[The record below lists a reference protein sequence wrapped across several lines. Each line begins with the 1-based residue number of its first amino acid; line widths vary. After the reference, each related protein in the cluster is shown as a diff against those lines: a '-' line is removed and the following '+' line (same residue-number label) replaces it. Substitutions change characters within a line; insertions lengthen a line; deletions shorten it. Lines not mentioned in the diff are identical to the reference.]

1 MKNVIQYIIEFLLY
15 GNKEAAQQVGY
26 TVDPTKWS
34 RYKVC
39 IQPNGHLGKDWV
51 LPNLS
56 GDSRSFSDSDL
67 SAKGGPVVITTDII
81 YNTAFFISRAEELLN
96 PQRDEHG
103 RFLAKHSLLGQGNQL
118 MIPIIDEYSRVL
130 MKALDLPLPT
140 RGFATINLTH
150 DIDILTQ
157 YRHLRGAVGGFLRG
171 QGKEVFTAWRDI
183 HRDPAYTFDWL
194 MEQDLNVVRHKPQ
207 TKMIYFVKHTLGKG
221 YDYPQYNLRGK
232 DFRNLAHTLTEH
244 GALLGWHSSYYEQLS
259 TSKLDGF
266 STLYTLNSK
275 LNRSHFLNCSIDKMR
290 TLAAAGVTDDYTMG
304 FADKA
309 GFRLQTTRPVRWIDP
324 VTFELTNLV
333 LHPLT
338 IMDCTLQNEQY
349 MNLSEEEAFYYCQQL
364 IDKVQQY
371 NGELTLL
378 WHNHIMQDPYHQAL
392 YKEILRF
399 ITTA

>member
-1 MKNVIQYIIEFLLY
+1 MDEIVEYIIEFLLY

-26 TVDPTKWS
+26 TVDPTKCS

-56 GDSRSFSDSDL
+56 L
-67 SAKGGPVVITTDII
+67 PILEQDII
-81 YNTAFFISRAEELLN
+81 YNTAFFISRAEELIN

-103 RFLAKHSLLGQGNQL
+103 RFLAKHSLLGQSNRL
-118 MIPIIDEYSRVL
+118 MIPLIDEYSRVL
-130 MKALDLPLPT
+130 MKALDLPLPQP
-140 RGFATINLTH
+140 RLGTINLTH

-157 YRHLRGAVGGFLRG
+157 YRHLRGALGGIRRG
-171 QGKEVFTAWRDI
+171 HTKEVIAAWKNI
-183 HRDPAYTFDWL
+183 HHDPAYTFEWL
-194 MEQDLNVVRHKPQ
+194 MEQDWQVVQHYPQ
-207 TKMIYFVKHTLGKG
+207 TKMIYFVKDTPGKG
-221 YDYPQYNLRGK
+221 YDYPQYNLQGK
-232 DFRNLAHTLTEH
+232 DFRHLAHYLTQH
-244 GALLGWHSSYYEQLS
+244 GAVLGLHSSYY
-259 TSKLDGF
+259 KLG
-266 STLYTLNSK
+266 K
-275 LNRSHFLNCSIDKMR
+275 LENLEELGKLGHRSHFLNCSIDKMQA
-290 TLAAAGVTDDYTMG
+290 LVAGGITDDYTMG

-309 GFRLQTTRPVRWIDP
+309 GFRLQTTRPVRWINP
-324 VTFELTNLV
+324 ITFELTNLV

-364 IDKVQQY
+364 IDKVKQY

-378 WHNHIMQDPYHQAL
+378 WHNHIIQDHYHQTL

>member
-1 MKNVIQYIIEFLLY
+1 MEDIVQYIIEFLLY

-56 GDSRSFSDSDL
+56 AEGGL
-67 SAKGGPVVITTDII
+67 SAQRSYSPQDGPVVITTDII
-81 YNTAFFISRAEELLN
+81 YNTAFFISRAEELIH

-103 RFLAKHSLLGQGNQL
+103 RFLAKHSLLGQDNRL
-118 MIPIIDEYSRVL
+118 MIPLIDEYSRVL

-157 YRHLRGAVGGFLRG
+157 YRHLRGALGGIHRG
-171 QGKEVFTAWRDI
+171 HAKEVIAAWKNI
-183 HRDPAYTFDWL
+183 HHDPAYTFEWL
-194 MEQDLNVVRHKPQ
+194 MEQDWQVVKHHPQ
-207 TKMIYFVKHTLGKG
+207 TKMIYFVKNTPGKG
-221 YDYPQYNLRGK
+221 YDYPQYNLQSK
-232 DFRNLAHTLTEH
+232 DFRHLAHYLTRH
-244 GALLGWHSSYYEQLS
+244 GAILGLHSSYY
-259 TSKLDGF
+259 KLENLD
-266 STLYTLNSK
+266 K
-275 LNRSHFLNCSIDKMR
+275 LENLGNLGSLGKLGHRSHFLNCSIDKMQA
-290 TLAAAGVTDDYTMG
+290 LVAAGVTDDYTMG

-309 GFRLQTTRPVRWIDP
+309 GFRLQTTRPVRWINP
-324 VTFELTNLV
+324 ITFELTNLV

-364 IDKVQQY
+364 IDKVKQY

-378 WHNHIMQDPYHQAL
+378 WHNHIMQDLYHQTL

-399 ITTA
+399 LTTA